1 MVAIKLCCCS
11 YVVVFCC
18 LFGARFDCKTD
29 IKNQV
34 WNRIPPDQMM
44 HGQHNGA
51 IGRGQLRSAH
61 DAGSVG
67 HPNKVR
73 DMVSC
78 P

>member
-1 MVAIKLCCCS
+1 MAVLMFQILYELIVELALTAGK
-11 YVVVFCC
+11 
-18 LFGARFDCKTD
+18 